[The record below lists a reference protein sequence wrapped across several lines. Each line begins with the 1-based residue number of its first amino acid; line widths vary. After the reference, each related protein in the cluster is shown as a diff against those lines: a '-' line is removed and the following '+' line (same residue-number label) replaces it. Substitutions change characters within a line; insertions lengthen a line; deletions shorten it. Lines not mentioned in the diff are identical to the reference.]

1 MAPGKF
7 NWLLHTML
15 FLQTQYILNKE
26 KGKAPIVAEDV
37 EDDGG
42 DDGGD
47 VEIQS
52 CFYICSMRP
61 NR

>member
-47 VEIQS
+47 VQI
-52 CFYICSMRP
+52 
-61 NR
+61 